1 MRWSSEEQWFQYR
14 GGDVGVDGGT
24 HSSAGQTWHSV
35 CDRSSPLWGIFYP
48 RPHLLGRTWAWE
60 HIDRM
65 VSLCR
70 TPFSLTIHTAS
81 LSKIRMLI
89 DWWLI
94 EHFSWE
100 SCKVWTSMRWNRFEL
115 LVWNLV
121 FTFYI
126 YTILEPCLICILIA
140 TRLWWLKY
148 LAPTALVLLYCV
160 DKW

>member
-1 MRWSSEEQWFQYR
+1 ME
-14 GGDVGVDGGT
+14 
-24 HSSAGQTWHSV
+24 
-35 CDRSSPLWGIFYP
+35 LWGTVIPVQRWGCRSGWWHPLFSRSNMAFCVWQVKSSVRDILSS

-70 TPFSLTIHTAS
+70 TPFSLTMHTAS